1 MFSPYKL
8 YKNRHEWSD
17 LAMGHSLPTST
28 VKAHR
33 GESNRR
39 LQGASY
45 ADWLEPRSLGSEE

>member
-1 MFSPYKL
+1 MFSPYKQ
-8 YKNRHEWSD
+8 YNNRRAGSD

-45 ADWLEPRSLGSEE
+45 ADWLEPRSPRGEE